1 MNTLKLTA
9 ACLSILL
16 STLSYSYEVERLL
29 NFSLTND
36 IQNTDKKIRF
46 ADDRDFTNYYTVRR
60 YIQFQDTKLTPDE
73 VKINDLPNSKPITVL
88 IFDHGK
94 FKEIEGLLFKTNKNQ
109 FHRSRYGTMTCNY
122 TTVFSNNY
130 YAIKNGSR
138 PYEINFQGDCNAPL
152 VITFKPENPATHVLS
167 IWRIAYLAGSKLK
180 ATVGLDFWNERIDFL
195 WPEDSDYY
203 SFGSV
208 HISDGTH
215 WDVVGHEMGH
225 AIYDI
230 AQIGDFG
237 GGSHKIDQCYSDA
250 LAISEGWATY
260 FSAWVSLNP
269 NDPDAKFEYMVPRR
283 APIQI
288 ENVPSDVCRGVR
300 SEWRVSSFFWDL
312 YDLNDDIEQA
322 KINFALTWKSLY
334 KKNIHNMQD
343 AYVELHNNGKLSK
356 EIIKEVADHNF

>member
-1 MNTLKLTA
+1 MKTLKIIA
-9 ACLSILL
+9 VCLIAQLSLSSI
-16 STLSYSYEVERLL
+16 SYSVE
-29 NFSLTND
+29 
-36 IQNTDKKIRF
+36 KKVRF
-46 ADDRDFTNYYTVRR
+46 ADDRDFTNYSTVRR
-60 YIQFQDTKLTPDE
+60 FISYQDIKLVPDE
-73 VKINDLPNSKPITVL
+73 VNVNNAPNSKPITVL
-88 IFDHGK
+88 VTDHGK
-94 FKEIEGLLFKTNKNQ
+94 MKEIEGLQFKTVFNKKPITK
-109 FHRSRYGTMTCNY
+109 FGSISCNY
-122 TTVFSNNY
+122 VTVFSNKY
-130 YAIKNGSR
+130 YAIKNGSK
-138 PYEINFQGDCNAPL
+138 PYEISFQGECNKPL
-152 VITFKPENPATHVLS
+152 IIIFKPENPATHVLS
-167 IWRIAYLAGSKLK
+167 IWRVAYLAGMKLK
-180 ATVGLDFWNERIDFL
+180 NSVGLEFWNERIDFL

-237 GGSHKIDQCYSDA
+237 GGSHKIDQCYSDTLA
-250 LAISEGWATY
+250 LSEGWATY
-260 FSAWVSLNP
+260 FSAWISLHP

-288 ENVPSDVCRGVR
+288 ENVPSDVCRGVK

-312 YDLNDDIEQA
+312 YDLNDDVEQA
-322 KINFALTWKSLY
+322 KINFTLTWKALY